1 MKLSEEIAAL
11 MCERYCGIGVMALP
25 EYLPADVEIAEELV
39 NKILDAAVEAV
50 DQMYKDIVF
59 HQDHVYRCL
68 LARCRTKKD
77 AIEAI
82 NKLRRD

>member
-1 MKLSEEIAAL
+1 MSLREELKAIHDQFS
-11 MCERYCGIGVMALP
+11 GIGDDELLMW
-25 EYLPADVEIAEELV
+25 DEII
-39 NKILDAAVEAV
+39 NKVLDAAVEAV

-59 HQDHVYRCL
+59 HQDHVY

>member
-1 MKLSEEIAAL
+1 MSLLRTLLRKIRACEGEAAAQVVFEHYVML
-11 MCERYCGIGVMALP
+11 ER
-25 EYLPADVEIAEELV
+25 
-39 NKILDAAVEAV
+39 NKVLDAAVEAV

-59 HQDHVYRCL
+59 HQDHVY

>member
-25 EYLPADVEIAEELV
+25 EYLPADVEIADELV
-39 NKILDAAVEAV
+39 KKILDAAVEAV

-59 HQDHVYRCL
+59 HQDHVY

>member
-1 MKLSEEIAAL
+1 MSLLRTLLRKIRACEGEAAAQVVFEHYVML
-11 MCERYCGIGVMALP
+11 ER
-25 EYLPADVEIAEELV
+25 
-39 NKILDAAVEAV
+39 NKVLDAAVEAV

-59 HQDHVYRCL
+59 NQDHVYRCL